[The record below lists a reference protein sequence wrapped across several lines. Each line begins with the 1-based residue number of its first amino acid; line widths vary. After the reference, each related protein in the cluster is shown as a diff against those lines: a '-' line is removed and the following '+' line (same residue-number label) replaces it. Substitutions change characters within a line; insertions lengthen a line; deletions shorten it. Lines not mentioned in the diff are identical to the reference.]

1 MVMRFHHSTFAWGPA
16 LSLIAAMVLSGCSG
30 STTYTYDGPTGQ
42 MKGKVTHKGQPVTEG
57 QVVLISSQGSA
68 VGDISTDGTYEMMYE
83 GSPDIPAAT
92 YKAYIS
98 PPKTVSPTTAD
109 EDNPPTTVD
118 NPQIPNKYQ
127 LAATSEL
134 TVTVKEGENSPL
146 EIDMK

>member
-1 MVMRFHHSTFAWGPA
+1 MRFRQATFAWGPA

-42 MKGKVTHKGQPVTEG
+42 LKGKVTHNGQPVTEG
-57 QVVLISSQGSA
+57 QVALISSQGSA
-68 VGDISTDGTYEMMYE
+68 VGDIGADGTFEMMYE
-83 GSPDIPAAT
+83 GSSGIPAAT

-118 NPQIPNKYQ
+118 NPQIPKKYQ